1 MAIAMAAACGTGG
14 PTTVPPPPPPTPPAA
29 PPPAPPPQPPPPPP
43 GQPGGYPPANYR
55 LSRPRTSIWRILGVF
70 VFIGVVGFN
79 VLIFAAMI
87 GLLGGG
93 GGDPHGVVEYGR
105 DSGPGGKIAVIEIEG
120 VIMEGGGGLFGGG
133 IDPVAL
139 VADGLRRAADD
150 ETVDAVIIE
159 VNSPGGG
166 VTASDMIHHEIVNFR
181 KKTGKPVVVYMKD
194 LAASGGYYVSAPCD
208 YIVANPT
215 TLTGSI
221 GVIIQGFN
229 FHGTLTEVVKGED
242 ATIKAG
248 NNKTMGSMFADPES
262 AEYKEGRALLQ
273 VLVDEMHVHFKNVV
287 KEGRGNRLNADW
299 ETYADGRILTA
310 SQAEKIGLIDKIGYF
325 EDAKAEAERLA
336 GISNAAV
343 VEYGRDMSLGAL
355 LGLNA
360 EDVQPK
366 LEQAM
371 TEKLSAE
378 MQEQLRLYPGRPM
391 AIWVP

>member
-1 MAIAMAAACGTGG
+1 MTTPDQNT
-14 PTTVPPPPPPTPPAA
+14 PTFMPPPPPPPVYSHM
-29 PPPAPPPQPPPPPP
+29 PPPPP
-43 GQPGGYPPANYR
+43 GQPGMYPPNYR
-55 LSRPRTSIWRILGVF
+55 LSRPRTSIWRMLGVV
-70 VFIGVVGFN
+70 VFIGVIGFN
-79 VLIFAAMI
+79 LLIFVAMI
-87 GLLGGG
+87 GGVGAISGG

-105 DSGPGGKIAVIEIEG
+105 ESGTGGKIAVIKIDG

-139 VADGLRRAADD
+139 ASDGFRRAAEDN
-150 ETVDAVIIE
+150 EVHAVILE

-166 VTASDMIHHEIVNFR
+166 VTASDQIHHEIVKFR
-181 KKTGKPVVVYMKD
+181 QETGKPVVVYMKD
-194 LAASGGYYVSAPCD
+194 LAASGGYYISAPCD

-229 FHGTLTEVVKGED
+229 FHGTLTEIAKGED

-248 NNKTMGSMFADPES
+248 DNKTMGSMFADPES
-262 AEYKEGRALLQ
+262 QDYKEGRALLQ
-273 VLVDEMHVHFKNVV
+273 VLVDEMHVHFKKIV
-287 KEGRGNRLNADW
+287 KDGRGDRLSPDW
-299 ETYADGRILTA
+299 ETYADGRIMTA
-310 SQAEKIGLIDKIGYF
+310 TQAEKIGLVDRIGYF
-325 EDAKAEAERLA
+325 EEAKAEAERLA
-336 GISNAAV
+336 GVTNTAV

-355 LGLNA
+355 LGLSA

-378 MQEQLRLYPGRPM
+378 LQEQIRMYPGRPM

>member
-1 MAIAMAAACGTGG
+1 MNP
-14 PTTVPPPPPPTPPAA
+14 PTPPGNFPPPPPPPAYSHMA
-29 PPPAPPPQPPPPPP
+29 PPPP
-43 GQPGGYPPANYR
+43 GPQGGYSAGYR
-55 LSRPRTSIWRILGVF
+55 MSKPRTSIWRMLGVVVF
-70 VFIGVVGFN
+70 VGVIGFN
-79 VLIFAAMI
+79 LLIFVVMI
-87 GLLGGG
+87 GGAGLISGGS
-93 GGDPHGVVEYGR
+93 DNPNGVREYAR
-105 DSGPGGKIAVIEIEG
+105 ESGAGGKIAVIKVDG

-139 VADGLRRAADD
+139 VDDSLRRAADD
-150 ETVDAVIIE
+150 PEIDAVILE

-166 VTASDMIHHEIVNFR
+166 VTASDQIHHAIVKFR
-181 KKTGKPVVVYMKD
+181 EETGKPVVVYMKD
-194 LAASGGYYVSAPCD
+194 LAASGGYYISAPCD

-248 NNKTMGSMFADPES
+248 DNKTMGSMFADPNSE
-262 AEYKEGRALLQ
+262 EYKEGRALLQ
-273 VLVDEMHVHFKNVV
+273 VLVDEMHVHFKKIV
-287 KEGRGNRLNADW
+287 KDGRGSRLSADW
-299 ETYADGRILTA
+299 ESYADGRILSAT
-310 SQAEKIGLIDKIGYF
+310 QAHKVGLVDEIGYF
-325 EDAKAEAERLA
+325 EQAKAKAESLA
-336 GISNAAV
+336 SITDAAV
-343 VEYGRDMSLGAL
+343 VDYGREVGLGAL
-355 LGLNA
+355 LGLTA
-360 EDVQPK
+360 EDAQPK

>member
-1 MAIAMAAACGTGG
+1 MN
-14 PTTVPPPPPPTPPAA
+14 
-29 PPPAPPPQPPPPPP
+29 QPF
-43 GQPGGYPPANYR
+43 NYR
-55 LSRPRTSIWRILGVF
+55 MSRPKRSIWRMLGIMMF
-70 VFIGVVGFN
+70 VSVVGFN
-79 VLIFAAMI
+79 LLFMLAMFGMI
-87 GLLGGG
+87 GGSSH
-93 GGDPHGVVEYGR
+93 DPSRVVEYGR
-105 DSGPGGKIAVIEIEG
+105 EGGQGGKIAVIQVEG

-139 VADGLRRAADD
+139 MADGLRQAAADP
-150 ETVDAVIIE
+150 EVHAVIIE

-166 VTASDMIHHEIVNFR
+166 VTASDLIHHEIVKFR
-181 KKTGKPVVVYMKD
+181 QESGKPVVVYMKD
-194 LAASGGYYVSAPCD
+194 LAASGGYYISAPCD
-208 YIVANPT
+208 YIVANQT

-229 FHGTLTEVVKGED
+229 FHGTLTEIVKGQE
-242 ATIKAG
+242 ANIAAG
-248 NNKTMGSMFADPES
+248 NNKTMGSMFTDPQSE
-262 AEYKEGRALLQ
+262 EYKEGRALLQ
-273 VLVDEMHVHFKNVV
+273 ELVDEMHVHFKKIV
-287 KEGRGNRLNADW
+287 KDGRGDRLSADW
-299 ETYADGRILTA
+299 ESYADGRIMSA

-336 GISNAAV
+336 GISNLAV

-355 LGLNA
+355 LGFNA
-360 EDVQPK
+360 KDAQPK

>member
-1 MAIAMAAACGTGG
+1 MNPQQNPNEPAGG
-14 PTTVPPPPPPTPPAA
+14 YAPPPPPAHL
-29 PPPAPPPQPPPPPP
+29 PPPPP
-43 GQPGGYPPANYR
+43 GPQMNQPFNYR
-55 LSRPRTSIWRILGVF
+55 MSRPKRSIWRMLGIMMF
-70 VFIGVVGFN
+70 VSVVGFN
-79 VLIFAAMI
+79 LLFMLAMFGMI
-87 GLLGGG
+87 GGSSH
-93 GGDPHGVVEYGR
+93 DPSRVVEYGR
-105 DSGPGGKIAVIEIEG
+105 EGGQGGKIAVIQVEG

-139 VADGLRRAADD
+139 MADGLRQAAADP
-150 ETVDAVIIE
+150 EVHAVIIE

-166 VTASDMIHHEIVNFR
+166 VTASDLIHHEIVKFR
-181 KKTGKPVVVYMKD
+181 QESGKPVVVYMKD
-194 LAASGGYYVSAPCD
+194 LAASGGYYISAPCD
-208 YIVANPT
+208 YIVANQT

-229 FHGTLTEVVKGED
+229 FHGTLTEIVKGQE
-242 ATIKAG
+242 ANIAAG
-248 NNKTMGSMFADPES
+248 NNKTMGSMFTDPQSE
-262 AEYKEGRALLQ
+262 EYKEGRALLQ
-273 VLVDEMHVHFKNVV
+273 ELVDEMHVHFKKIV
-287 KEGRGNRLNADW
+287 KDGRGDRLSADW
-299 ETYADGRILTA
+299 ESYADGRIMSA

-336 GISNAAV
+336 GISNLAV

-355 LGLNA
+355 LGFNA
-360 EDVQPK
+360 KDAQPK